1 MSRVIA
7 EEIVERSRDV
17 RRIETPDRALL
28 QAALLD
34 ITLDVAL
41 QMATKT
47 NGVVHQIYVDPK
59 AKLRAIRKLQTDW
72 RAITKLVREVYD
84 DHPISDRH
92 MKATLIAYYPS
103 LIDQATVFTEALFTG
118 DEVRRLSHNS
128 KANARKAVREVLTNY
143 FR

>member
-1 MSRVIA
+1 MSRVII
-7 EEIVERSRDV
+7 ESIIERARDV
-17 RRIETPDRALL
+17 RRVDTPDRAIL

-34 ITLDVAL
+34 ITLDIAL

-59 AKLRAIRKLQTDW
+59 AKLRAVRKLQTDW
-72 RAITKLVREVYD
+72 RAVVKGVRAFYD

-92 MKATLIAYYPS
+92 MKATLMAYYPS
-103 LIDQATVFTEALFTG
+103 LVDQVTVFSDVLFTG
-118 DEVRRLSHNS
+118 QELSNLRYSS
-128 KANARKAVREVLTNY
+128 KATARKAVREVLTNY